1 MSPADNRATLIR
13 IRSDFAMDQTGWPQ
27 RLGGCLAGEVQWEV
41 LLAGHAWDEAAL
53 EVWWNEPETA
63 RSTRRIPLDGF
74 ARSLACEI
82 VDIRQNPIGRQ
93 IVVGVAPKDAHF
105 VILISEPPWPRA
117 VRTKPF
123 EGDERRIW
131 YCEYLPKLR
140 LQRLRAIDAEGD
152 TIADE
157 FFTPRG

>member
-1 MSPADNRATLIR
+1 
-13 IRSDFAMDQTGWPQ
+13 MDEGFGSQ
-27 RLGGCLAGEVQWEV
+27 RLGGGQAGDVRWEV
-41 LLAGHAWDEAAL
+41 LLIGRAWNDAAL
-53 EVWWNEPETA
+53 EVWQRGPGTG
-63 RSTRRIPLDGF
+63 RSSAIVQRIPLDGF
-74 ARSLACEI
+74 ARALDCEI
-82 VDIRQNPIGRQ
+82 VGMGGYPGGRQ

-131 YCEYLPKLR
+131 HCDYLPKLR
-140 LQRLRAIDAEGD
+140 LQRIRAIDAEGD